1 MTIKILTVLGLINI
15 LFCFVNFKIF
25 KIHLNGSLNVHVVH
39 CPKVR
44 TKYERLKMKR
54 VPFSFSQK
62 KTAFSLFIFGCTYF
76 VRALV
81 EIAHRR
87 TYMYILTMFQ

>member
-54 VPFSFSQK
+54 DAQQKCSWSFFFSFL
-62 KTAFSLFIFGCTYF
+62 AI
-76 VRALV
+76 RILV
-81 EIAHRR
+81 G
-87 TYMYILTMFQ
+87 L